1 MRRANGVLLGV
12 MLLCAVSAVGQTAP
26 TTPQP
31 ASDGS
36 QDKTHS
42 ALEVLTDTERV
53 DFGPYFNKLVTDVR
67 KNWYRLIPDEARPP
81 QLKTGKVAV
90 EFAILPDGKVVGM
103 VVRTPSG
110 DVALDRAAWGAI
122 TATAPFAPL
131 PEKFHG
137 PYLALRMHFYYNP
150 AKADMQPP
158 SKNPQAGAD
167 QPAAK

>member
-12 MLLCAVSAVGQTAP
+12 MLLCAASAMGQTAP

-90 EFAILPDGKVVGM
+90 EFAILPDGKIAGM

-122 TATAPFAPL
+122 RQL
-131 PEKFHG
+131 
-137 PYLALRMHFYYNP
+137 LRSLRFRRNSTVLIWH
-150 AKADMQPP
+150 
-158 SKNPQAGAD
+158 
-167 QPAAK
+167 